1 MKQLKTFMRWFTCAP
16 MLAAV
21 ALLAP
26 KAAYADD
33 VTLRLNYTE
42 GDKNNVEITETAEN
56 EYVVKCIGGDPF
68 CATFPLEAD
77 LTEDYKYI
85 AFEYTVDQT
94 VSNELEFFFSPWR
107 GGYSINFG
115 GADATSE
122 WTEKI
127 VDVTRAWAAD
137 WGFGKAGSAI
147 RFDFG
152 NNDAATIT
160 IRNLRVT
167 NVGPAPISTTLE
179 QVDGVYQINNAADL
193 KELSAFVAKGAT
205 GVKAALTADIDMAGV
220 EMAPIG
226 GVSNPFN
233 GSLNGQG
240 HKISNLVI
248 SMPAR
253 DYVGLVGAI
262 TGDSEVR
269 NLVLD
274 ATCAITGKA
283 FVGIVGGG
291 INGGSITLDRLGN
304 EGTMAGSA
312 QNIGG
317 ILGVNMGNACA
328 PRITNCYVTGTIT
341 GRNECAAIAGWAGN
355 GSVTNCWSIATVN
368 GVDGNNTF
376 VRGVGTTNCYEPN
389 GNNDCTAITEED
401 LTGGRLCYLLN
412 GNQTEIVFTQCLGE
426 DAYPVLYE
434 GHKQVYLSCPEGLS
448 CDGSALSENRT
459 YTNEPSVIPPHTFE
473 EGVCAVCGHI
483 DVNAFE
489 MVDGAYEIANAK
501 QLYWYATIINTVD
514 NTRNARLTADIDF
527 SDYNMSIGID
537 YHDFDGVFDGQG
549 HKLTIKRVKT
559 DGSENCAPFQCLMGT
574 VKNLW
579 IDGTI
584 TSNGKYAAGVA
595 SHIWKAGAVIENV
608 LSTVTIESS
617 VQGDATNAGIL
628 GVADNP
634 VTLKNCVFAGKLT
647 TTGGTSNCGGLIG
660 WASSATTLINC
671 LMVGDIEVGENDT
684 HTISRNVGNCNMNNV
699 WVNKYFANSQQGE
712 LASAEMLASG
722 ELAYKLGMGQQIGQD
737 GYPSPVSTAQVN
749 SICGSYTNNVVP
761 EFTTDDAP
769 KLYYIK
775 NTRTGKYLKFAGNG
789 ARQPEVAEPEGAA
802 SMYYFVTNGSLN
814 GRFQPV
820 RIYNAAAGDACM
832 SSFDTWSTGYN
843 QWNLLFDPSM
853 SKDGFYIG
861 LNTSTGDQGAW
872 WNDWGGNEIGSWN
885 CDGGSIFAFEVVP
898 AEEYPEFEHPAF
910 AKITYNQIMDDRK
923 VRVQEIRAIVGDPF
937 PEVGTPAFVEA
948 TAPEG
953 VVEGDQTFDIYVTVN
968 TPFEASESFADAKW
982 YEVINMHEPNKYL
995 QYEGEEAEVYNM
1007 VTESLATDQYLW
1019 SFYGNPYDGYK
1030 VMNLA
1035 AGEGKY
1041 LHLDAAGNGQAP
1053 LMTAEPTVWELGQ
1066 KDDHTFGLGVNGYWI
1081 NRSGGAGGSEMR
1093 LWQSGPA
1100 SDQGSTLT
1108 VAYVDVDKRYVIA
1121 DASENVIA
1129 TRDNVTLVSTMNSI
1143 TLTTGTRW
1151 AEVAADKQITI
1162 YDYFAGEYIEG
1173 TVTVNGGLINVAL
1186 AEPITTSK
1194 LLYVTVPAG
1203 MVTMNGEVEQDKD
1216 VVLTYY
1222 VHGSEIIDDATI
1234 ERIMAIVAGG
1244 ATGIDGINA
1253 AEGNYNVVNVA
1264 GAQVCNGKSLKGLKG
1279 LYIVNNKKVV
1289 LK

>member
-26 KAAYADD
+26 KAVYADD
-33 VTLRLNYTE
+33 VALKLDYNE

-56 EYVVKCIGGDPF
+56 EYVVKCVGADPF
-68 CATFPLEAD
+68 CATFPLEAA

-85 AFEYTVDQT
+85 IFEYTADQEIG
-94 VSNELEFFFSPWR
+94 NELEFFFSPWQ
-107 GGYSINFG
+107 GGRSINFG
-115 GADATSE
+115 GTPAVSE
-122 WTEKI
+122 WTEK
-127 VDVTRAWAAD
+127 VVEVSRAVAEWD
-137 WGFGKAGSAI
+137 FGKVGSKV

-152 NNDAATIT
+152 NNSTATLQ

-167 NVGPAPISTTLE
+167 NVNPVSTTLE
-179 QVDGVYQINNAADL
+179 QVDGVYQIGTAADL

-226 GVSNPFN
+226 SKATPFN

-248 SMPAR
+248 NMPEA

-262 TGDSEVR
+262 TGDSEVK

-274 ATCAITGKA
+274 ATCSFTGKA
-283 FVGIVGGG
+283 FMGLIGGG
-291 INGGSITLDRLGN
+291 INGGTIVMDRLGN
-304 EGTMAGSA
+304 EGTMTGSA
-312 QNIGG
+312 QNVAG
-317 ILGVNMGNACA
+317 IIGVNMEGKCSFQ
-328 PRITNCYVTGTIT
+328 ISNCYVTGTIS
-341 GRNECAAIAGWAGN
+341 GANESAAISGWTSG
-355 GSVTNCWSIATVN
+355 GVLTNCYSIATVS
-368 GVDGNNTF
+368 GVDGSNSF
-376 VRGVGTTNCYEPN
+376 VRSNPTVNNCYEN
-389 GNNDCTAITEED
+389 LGNNGCTAITEED
-401 LTGGRLCYLLN
+401 VTSGRLCYLLN
-412 GNQTEIVFTQCLGE
+412 GNQQNIVYTQCLGE
-426 DAYPVLYE
+426 DAHPVINE
-434 GHKQVYLSCPEGLS
+434 GHKQVYLSCPEGLR
-448 CDGSALSENRT
+448 CDGSAVSENQV

-473 EGVCAVCGHI
+473 EGICAVCGHV
-483 DVNAFE
+483 DANAFE

-549 HKLTIKRVKT
+549 HKVTIKRVKT
-559 DGSENCAPFQCLMGT
+559 DGSENCALFQCLMGT

-579 IDGTI
+579 IDGTV

-595 SHIWKAGAVIENV
+595 SHIWKSGAVIENV

-617 VQGDATNAGIL
+617 LQGDATNAGIL
-628 GVADNP
+628 AVSDNP

-737 GYPSPVSTAQVN
+737 GYPSPVNTAKVN
-749 SICGSYTNNVVP
+749 SICGQYTNDEVV
-761 EFTTDDAP
+761 ELTTGDTP

-775 NTRTGKYLKFAGNG
+775 NTRTGKYVKFAGSNT
-789 ARQPEVAEPEGAA
+789 RQLEVAEPEGYA
-802 SMYYFVTNGSLN
+802 SMYYLVSNGDVE
-814 GRFQPV
+814 GHFQPI
-820 RIYNAAAGDACM
+820 RIYNLAAGDATM
-832 SSFDTWSTGYN
+832 ASFASWTVGDN
-843 QWNLLFDPSM
+843 QWYLLREPSM
-853 SKDGFYIG
+853 TQDGYYIG
-861 LNTSTGDQGAW
+861 RNTNTNDQGAW
-872 WNDWGGNEIGSWN
+872 WNDYGGNEIGNWS

-898 AEEYPEFEHPAF
+898 AEECPEF

-948 TAPEG
+948 AAPEG

-982 YEVINMHEPNKYL
+982 YEVINMHVPNKYL
-995 QYEGEEAEVYNM
+995 QYEGEEATVYNM

-1041 LHLDAAGNGQAP
+1041 LHLEAAGNSQAP
-1053 LMTAEPTVWELGQ
+1053 LMSTEPTVWEIGQ
-1066 KDDHTFGLGVNGYWI
+1066 KDESTFGLGVNGYWI

-1093 LWQSGPA
+1093 LWESGPA

-1143 TLTTGTRW
+1143 TLTTGAKL
-1151 AEVAADKQITI
+1151 AELGADKQITI
-1162 YDYFAGEYIEG
+1162 YDYFAGEYIDG
-1173 TVTVNGGLINVAL
+1173 TVTVNGGFINVAL

-1253 AEGNYNVVNVA
+1253 AEGNYNVVSVA
-1264 GAQVCNGKSLKGLKG
+1264 GAQVRNGKSLKGLKG

>member
-26 KAAYADD
+26 KAAYAED
-33 VTLRLNYTE
+33 VTLKLDYNE

-56 EYVVKCIGGDPF
+56 EYVVKCVGADPF
-68 CATFPLEAD
+68 CATFPLEAA

-85 AFEYTVDQT
+85 IFEYTADQEIG
-94 VSNELEFFFSPWR
+94 NELEFFFSPWQ
-107 GGYSINFG
+107 GGRSINFG
-115 GADATSE
+115 GTPAVSE
-122 WTEKI
+122 WTEK
-127 VDVTRAWAAD
+127 VVEVSRAVAEWD
-137 WGFGKAGSAI
+137 FGKVGSKI

-152 NNDAATIT
+152 NNSSATLQ

-167 NVGPAPISTTLE
+167 NVNPVSTTLE

-226 GVSNPFN
+226 SKATPFN

-240 HKISNLVI
+240 HRISNLVI
-248 SMPAR
+248 NMPEA

-262 TGDSEVR
+262 TGDSEVK

-274 ATCAITGKA
+274 ATCSFTGKA
-283 FVGIVGGG
+283 FMGIIGGG
-291 INGGSITLDRLGN
+291 INGGTIVMDRLGN
-304 EGTMAGSA
+304 EGTMTGSA
-312 QNIGG
+312 QNVAG
-317 ILGVNMGNACA
+317 IIGVNMEGKCSFQ
-328 PRITNCYVTGTIT
+328 ISNCYVTGTIS
-341 GRNECAAIAGWAGN
+341 GDNESAAISGWTSG
-355 GSVTNCWSIATVN
+355 GVLTNCYSIATVS
-368 GVDGNNTF
+368 GVEGSNSF
-376 VRGVGTTNCYEPN
+376 VRSNPTVNNCYEN
-389 GNNDCTAITEED
+389 LGNNGCTAITEED
-401 LTGGRLCYLLN
+401 VTSGRLCYLLN
-412 GNQTEIVFTQCLGE
+412 GNQQNIVYTQCLGE
-426 DAYPVLYE
+426 DAHPVINE
-434 GHKQVYLSCPEGLS
+434 GHKQVYLNCSEGLR
-448 CDGSALSENRT
+448 CDGAALSENMV
-459 YTNEPSVIPPHTFE
+459 YTNEPQVIPPHTYE
-473 EGVCAVCGHI
+473 DGICAVCGHV

-549 HKLTIKRVKT
+549 HKVTIKRVKT
-559 DGSENCAPFQCLMGT
+559 DGSENCALFQCLMGT

-595 SHIWKAGAVIENV
+595 SHIWKSGAVIENV

-617 VQGDATNAGIL
+617 LQGDATNAGIL
-628 GVADNP
+628 AVSDNP

-761 EFTTDDAP
+761 EFTTGDAP

-910 AKITYNQIMDDRK
+910 AQVTYYQLLDKKN
-923 VRVQEIRAIVGDPF
+923 VRTQKTTATVGEAF
-937 PEVGTPAFVEA
+937 PPVLTPAFVEA
-948 TAPEG
+948 VAPEG
-953 VVEGDQTFDIYVTVN
+953 VVEGDQTFDIPVTVN

-982 YEVINMHEPNKYL
+982 YEIINMHEPNKYL

-1007 VTESLATDQYLW
+1007 VTESLATDKYLW

-1053 LMTAEPTVWELGQ
+1053 LMTAEPTVWEIGQ
-1066 KDDHTFGLGVNGYWI
+1066 KDDSTFGLGVNGYWI

-1129 TRDNVTLVSTMNSI
+1129 TRDNVTLVSTMNRI
-1143 TLTTGTRW
+1143 TLTTGSRL

-1173 TVTVNGGLINVAL
+1173 TVTVNGGFINVDL

-1222 VHGSEIIDDATI
+1222 VHGSEIVDEATI

-1244 ATGIDGINA
+1244 ATGIEGINA
-1253 AEGNYNVVNVA
+1253 AECNYNVVNVA
-1264 GAQVCNGKSLKGLKG
+1264 GAQVRNGNSLKGLKG
-1279 LYIVNNKKVV
+1279 LYIVNKKKVV

>member
-21 ALLAP
+21 ALFAP
-26 KAAYADD
+26 KAAYAED
-33 VTLRLNYTE
+33 VTLKLDYNE

-56 EYVVKCIGGDPF
+56 EYVVKCVGGDPF
-68 CATFPLEAD
+68 CATFPLETA

-85 AFEYTVDQT
+85 IFEYTADQEIG
-94 VSNELEFFFSPWR
+94 NELEFFFSPWR

-115 GADATSE
+115 GTPAVSE
-122 WTEKI
+122 WKEK
-127 VDVTRAWAAD
+127 VVEVSKAFAAD
-137 WGFGKAGSAI
+137 WGFGQVGSKI

-152 NNDAATIT
+152 NNSSATLQ

-167 NVGPAPISTTLE
+167 NVNPISTTLE
-179 QVDGVYQINNAADL
+179 QVDGIYQIGTAADL
-193 KELSAFVAKGAT
+193 KELSDFVAKGAT

-226 GVSNPFN
+226 SKATPFS

-240 HKISNLVI
+240 HKISNLVMN
-248 SMPAR
+248 MPEAE
-253 DYVGLVGAI
+253 YVGLVGAI
-262 TGDSEVR
+262 TGDAEVR

-274 ATCAITGKA
+274 ATCSFTGKA
-283 FVGIVGGG
+283 FMGIIGGSV
-291 INGGSITLDRLGN
+291 NGGTIVMDRLGN
-304 EGTMAGSA
+304 EGTVTGSA
-312 QNIGG
+312 QNVAG
-317 ILGVNMGNACA
+317 IIGVNMEGKCSFK
-328 PRITNCYVTGTIT
+328 ISNCYVTGTIS
-341 GRNECAAIAGWAGN
+341 GANESAAISGWTSG
-355 GSVTNCWSIATVN
+355 GTLTNCYSIATVS

-376 VRGVGTTNCYEPN
+376 VRSNPATINCYEN
-389 GNNDCTAITEED
+389 YGNNGCTAITEED
-401 LTGGRLCYLLN
+401 VTSGRLCYLLN
-412 GNQTEIVFTQCLGE
+412 GNQQEIVFTQCLGE
-426 DAYPVLYE
+426 DALPVISE
-434 GHKQVYLSCPEGLS
+434 GHKQVYLSCPDGLR
-448 CDGSALSENRT
+448 CDGTALSENET
-459 YTNEPSVIPPHTFE
+459 YTNEPVVIPPHTYD
-473 EGVCAVCGHI
+473 EGICSVCGHF

-501 QLYWYATIINTVD
+501 QLYWYATLINTVD

-537 YHDFDGVFDGQG
+537 YHDFDAVFDGQG

-584 TSNGKYAAGVA
+584 TSNGKYAASVA

-660 WASSATTLINC
+660 WASAATTLINC

-684 HTISRNVGNCNMNNV
+684 HTISRNGGNCNMQNV
-699 WVNKYFANSQQGE
+699 WVSKYFANSQQGE

-749 SICGSYTNNVVP
+749 TICGQYTKEEVV
-761 EFTTDDAP
+761 ELTTDVTP

-775 NTRTGKYLKFAGNG
+775 NTRTGKYIKFDGSNS
-789 ARQPEVAEPEGAA
+789 RQKEVTEPEGYA
-802 SMYYFVTNGSLN
+802 SMYYFVANGDVE
-814 GRFQPV
+814 GHFQPI
-820 RIYNAAAGDACM
+820 RIYNLAAGDATM
-832 SSFDTWSTGYN
+832 ASFNSWTVANN
-843 QWNLLFDPSM
+843 QWYLLREPSM
-853 SKDGFYIG
+853 TQDGYYIG
-861 LNTSTGDQGAW
+861 LNTNTNDQGAW
-872 WNDWGGNEIGSWN
+872 WNDYSGNEIGNWS

-898 AEEYPEFEHPAF
+898 AEECPEF
-910 AKITYNQIMDDRK
+910 AKITYNQIMDERK
-923 VRVQEIRAIVGDPF
+923 VRVQEIRAIVGEPF
-937 PEVGTPAFVEA
+937 PAVGTPAFVEA
-948 TAPEG
+948 VAPEG
-953 VVEGDQTFDIYVTVN
+953 VVEGDQTFDIPVTVN

-982 YEVINMHEPNKYL
+982 YEIINMHEPNKYL

-1007 VTESLATDQYLW
+1007 VTESLATDKYLW

-1053 LMTAEPTVWELGQ
+1053 LMTAEPTVWEIGQ
-1066 KDDHTFGLGVNGYWI
+1066 KDDSTFGLGVNGYWI

-1093 LWQSGPA
+1093 LWESGPA

-1108 VAYVDVDKRYVIA
+1108 VAYVDVDKRYIIA

-1129 TRDNVTLVSTMNSI
+1129 TRDNVTLVSTMNRI
-1143 TLTTGTRW
+1143 TLTTGSRL

-1173 TVTVNGGLINVAL
+1173 TVTVNGGFINVDL

-1222 VHGSEIIDDATI
+1222 VHGSEIVDEATI

-1244 ATGIDGINA
+1244 ATGIEGINA

-1264 GAQVCNGKSLKGLKG
+1264 GAQVRNGNSLKGLKG
-1279 LYIVNNKKVV
+1279 LYIVNKKKVV

>member
-1 MKQLKTFMRWFTCAP
+1 
-16 MLAAV
+16 
-21 ALLAP
+21 
-26 KAAYADD
+26 
-33 VTLRLNYTE
+33 
-42 GDKNNVEITETAEN
+42 
-56 EYVVKCIGGDPF
+56 
-68 CATFPLEAD
+68 
-77 LTEDYKYI
+77 
-85 AFEYTVDQT
+85 
-94 VSNELEFFFSPWR
+94 
-107 GGYSINFG
+107 
-115 GADATSE
+115 
-122 WTEKI
+122 
-127 VDVTRAWAAD
+127 
-137 WGFGKAGSAI
+137 
-147 RFDFG
+147 
-152 NNDAATIT
+152 
-160 IRNLRVT
+160 
-167 NVGPAPISTTLE
+167 
-179 QVDGVYQINNAADL
+179 
-193 KELSAFVAKGAT
+193 
-205 GVKAALTADIDMAGV
+205 
-220 EMAPIG
+220 
-226 GVSNPFN
+226 
-233 GSLNGQG
+233 
-240 HKISNLVI
+240 
-248 SMPAR
+248 
-253 DYVGLVGAI
+253 
-262 TGDSEVR
+262 
-269 NLVLD
+269 
-274 ATCAITGKA
+274 
-283 FVGIVGGG
+283 
-291 INGGSITLDRLGN
+291 
-304 EGTMAGSA
+304 
-312 QNIGG
+312 
-317 ILGVNMGNACA
+317 
-328 PRITNCYVTGTIT
+328 
-341 GRNECAAIAGWAGN
+341 
-355 GSVTNCWSIATVN
+355 
-368 GVDGNNTF
+368 
-376 VRGVGTTNCYEPN
+376 
-389 GNNDCTAITEED
+389 
-401 LTGGRLCYLLN
+401 
-412 GNQTEIVFTQCLGE
+412 
-426 DAYPVLYE
+426 
-434 GHKQVYLSCPEGLS
+434 
-448 CDGSALSENRT
+448 
-459 YTNEPSVIPPHTFE
+459 
-473 EGVCAVCGHI
+473 
-483 DVNAFE
+483 

-501 QLYWYATIINTVD
+501 QLYWYATLINTVD

-537 YHDFDGVFDGQG
+537 YHDFDAVFDGQG

-584 TSNGKYAAGVA
+584 TSNGKYAASVA

-660 WASSATTLINC
+660 WASAATTLINC

-684 HTISRNVGNCNMNNV
+684 HTISRNGGNCNMQNV
-699 WVNKYFANSQQGE
+699 WVSKYFANSQQGE

-749 SICGSYTNNVVP
+749 TICGQYTNEEVV
-761 EFTTDDAP
+761 ELTTDVTP

-775 NTRTGKYLKFAGNG
+775 NTRTGKYIKFDGSNS
-789 ARQPEVAEPEGAA
+789 RQKEVTEPEGYA
-802 SMYYFVTNGSLN
+802 SMYYFVANGDVE
-814 GRFQPV
+814 GHFQPI
-820 RIYNAAAGDACM
+820 RIYNLAAGDATM
-832 SSFDTWSTGYN
+832 ASFNSWTVANN
-843 QWNLLFDPSM
+843 QWYLLREPSM
-853 SKDGFYIG
+853 TQDGYYIG
-861 LNTSTGDQGAW
+861 LNTNTNDQGAW
-872 WNDWGGNEIGSWN
+872 WNDYSGNEIGSWS

-898 AEEYPEFEHPAF
+898 AEECPEF
-910 AKITYNQIMDDRK
+910 AKITYNQIMDERK
-923 VRVQEIRAIVGDPF
+923 VRVQEIRAIVGEPF
-937 PEVGTPAFVEA
+937 PAVGTPAFVEA
-948 TAPEG
+948 VAPEG
-953 VVEGDQTFDIYVTVN
+953 VVEGDQTFDIPVTVN

-982 YEVINMHEPNKYL
+982 YEIINMHEPNKYL

-1007 VTESLATDQYLW
+1007 VTESLATDKYLW

-1053 LMTAEPTVWELGQ
+1053 LMTAEPTVWEIGQ
-1066 KDDHTFGLGVNGYWI
+1066 KDDSTFGLGVNGYWI

-1129 TRDNVTLVSTMNSI
+1129 TRDNVTLVSTMNRI
-1143 TLTTGTRW
+1143 TLTTGSRL

-1173 TVTVNGGLINVAL
+1173 TVTVNGGFINVDL

-1222 VHGSEIIDDATI
+1222 VHGSEIVDEATI

-1244 ATGIDGINA
+1244 ATGIEGINA

-1264 GAQVCNGKSLKGLKG
+1264 GAQVRNGNSLKGLKG
-1279 LYIVNNKKVV
+1279 LYIVNKKKVV